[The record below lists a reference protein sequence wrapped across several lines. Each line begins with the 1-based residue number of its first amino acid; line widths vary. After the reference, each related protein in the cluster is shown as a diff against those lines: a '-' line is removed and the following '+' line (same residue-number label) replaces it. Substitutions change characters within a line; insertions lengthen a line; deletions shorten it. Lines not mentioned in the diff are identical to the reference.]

1 MRAIL
6 CAKPD
11 LTRLAVTLVGDV
23 RHSGL
28 ARSLIHALTTLGVP
42 ELRVAAPPSLLPEGL
57 PQLGVFPFS
66 ALDEGLRDA
75 DVIILLPLSA
85 EAVAAGRLPSPRDYA
100 AGYRLS
106 PGAGLARSDAL
117 LLSAAGLH
125 AGIEAEVA
133 FDAALARA
141 GHERDALEHALRL
154 AALRLLSDSLGR
166 TLAPGGAHEAAH
178 HQRQADRSRRRRG
191 PAGGSVHRR
200 RPCGRRGRRASG
212 FQADRR
218 IEADGLAV
226 LPGLVDLC
234 ARLAGPDGSPSPDAL
249 RAALTGGVTRLV
261 QPPDGG
267 VMLDD
272 PARVHAFLNESPAGP
287 CRIHAVGA
295 LTPGLRGEALAELR
309 LLAQA
314 GCLAFGQGE
323 AGLSDTRLL
332 WNAMRYAAGAG
343 LALWLRP
350 QDPWLA
356 RGARRPAAP
365 MPRGWAWKACR
376 TWLKRWPCKHCSNCS
391 ATPARACTCRAC
403 PAPPAGA
410 GARGQARGPAR
421 QLRRVGQSSAPD
433 RRGHRFLRCP
443 LPPAAAAAR
452 DRDAI
457 RAALADGTID
467 ALCSDHTAVTAAG
480 KAAPFAQA
488 QPGAPGLATLLPLTL
503 KWARDQR
510 VPLAEALARVTSGPA
525 AVLRAVAPQAPCGAA
540 PAGML
545 APARPPTFVWSTW
558 TWNRRR
564 IPQRC
569 LAAAPSAR
577 SRV

>member
-1 MRAIL
+1 M
-6 CAKPD
+6 
-11 LTRLAVTLVGDV
+11 
-23 RHSGL
+23 
-28 ARSLIHALTTLGVP
+28 
-42 ELRVAAPPSLLPEGL
+42 
-57 PQLGVFPFS
+57 FPFS

-106 PGAGLARSDAL
+106 PRALALARPDAL

-166 TLAPGGAHEAAH
+166 TLAPGARMRLHIANGRLIDPAAGV
-178 HQRQADRSRRRRG
+178 D
-191 PAGGSVHRR
+191 
-200 RPCGRRGRRASG
+200 RRADLYIADGHVAAVDVAPAG

-249 RAALTGGVTRLV
+249 RAALAGGVTRLV

-403 PAPPAGA
+403 PAPPAWRGC
-410 GARGQARGPAR
+410 AR
-421 QLRRVGQSSAPD
+421 
-433 RRGHRFLRCP
+433 
-443 LPPAAAAAR
+443 
-452 DRDAI
+452 
-457 RAALADGTID
+457 
-467 ALCSDHTAVTAAG
+467 
-480 KAAPFAQA
+480 
-488 QPGAPGLATLLPLTL
+488 
-503 KWARDQR
+503 
-510 VPLAEALARVTSGPA
+510 
-525 AVLRAVAPQAPCGAA
+525 
-540 PAGML
+540 
-545 APARPPTFVWSTW
+545 
-558 TWNRRR
+558 
-564 IPQRC
+564 
-569 LAAAPSAR
+569 PSAR
-577 SRV
+577 ACPSAATCRPIICT

>member
-1 MRAIL
+1 MRGAAAWQAVFSKTVSLAAASITRRRAGLRVLNAGDGVHADPLAALALLRAIL

-106 PGAGLARSDAL
+106 PGRWPWRGPDAL

-166 TLAPGGAHEAAH
+166 TLAPGARMRLHITNGRLIDPAAGV
-178 HQRQADRSRRRRG
+178 D
-191 PAGGSVHRR
+191 
-200 RPCGRRGRRASG
+200 RRADLYIADGHVAAVDVAPAG

-249 RAALTGGVTRLV
+249 RAALTGGVT
-261 QPPDGG
+261 
-267 VMLDD
+267 
-272 PARVHAFLNESPAGP
+272 
-287 CRIHAVGA
+287 VG
-295 LTPGLRGEALAELR
+295 
-309 LLAQA
+309 
-314 GCLAFGQGE
+314 
-323 AGLSDTRLL
+323 
-332 WNAMRYAAGAG
+332 
-343 LALWLRP
+343 
-350 QDPWLA
+350 
-356 RGARRPAAP
+356 
-365 MPRGWAWKACR
+365 
-376 TWLKRWPCKHCSNCS
+376 
-391 ATPARACTCRAC
+391 
-403 PAPPAGA
+403 
-410 GARGQARGPAR
+410 
-421 QLRRVGQSSAPD
+421 
-433 RRGHRFLRCP
+433 
-443 LPPAAAAAR
+443 AAAR
-452 DRDAI
+452 WR
-457 RAALADGTID
+457 R
-467 ALCSDHTAVTAAG
+467 HAG
-480 KAAPFAQA
+480 
-488 QPGAPGLATLLPLTL
+488 
-503 KWARDQR
+503 
-510 VPLAEALARVTSGPA
+510 
-525 AVLRAVAPQAPCGAA
+525 
-540 PAGML
+540 
-545 APARPPTFVWSTW
+545 
-558 TWNRRR
+558 
-564 IPQRC
+564 
-569 LAAAPSAR
+569 R
-577 SRV
+577 SRAGACLPE